1 VADPARRAS
10 TTIRRDWTYVGVP
23 ELRDAYDPP
32 FHETPRVALPYVAVR
47 LRASGGQETPLIDSR
62 LSPGSPF
69 SIFPREVFEQLGVS
83 AAEGIRARDP
93 ERGELRLVLLEL
105 TAVGDAG
112 RGVTT
117 RARIGLPLESD
128 PPEPLLGAFGFF
140 SAFDVLFSRRRGIF
154 VRGRAP

>member
-1 VADPARRAS
+1 M
-10 TTIRRDWTYVGVP
+10 GVP

-47 LRASGGQETPLIDSR
+47 LKAPNGHETPLIDSR

-69 SIFPREVFEQLGVS
+69 SVFPREVFEQLGVTP
-83 AAEGIRARDP
+83 AEGIRARDP
-93 ERGELRLVLLEL
+93 ALGELRLVLLDL
-105 TAVGDAG
+105 TAVGDTG
-112 RGVTT
+112 RAVTT

-128 PPEPLLGAFGFF
+128 PSEPLLGAFGFF

-154 VRGRAP
+154 VRGRASS